1 MQVNTNQT
9 IELLKVA
16 QGSPMADDISKA
28 FTQSGSATTGLTQYD
43 LQAPAL
49 TLYPV
54 LTPLRNRIPRVSAAG
69 GTQANWRSIT
79 GINTAMLSAGLG
91 EGSRA
96 GVISTAVSNYLA
108 AYKGLGLEDY
118 VTFEADFAAE
128 GFDDVKARAVQGLLR
143 SIMIGEE
150 NIMLGGN
157 TSLQLGVTGT
167 PSTSTATTGGT
178 LAAQTWSVKCVALGY
193 DAYWSVAGL
202 NNGQTGNAMPTN
214 FSGVSLPAG
223 VTRTNADGTTSSYGG
238 GSAQASS
245 AASQITTGST
255 STISASVAP
264 TVGAYAYAWFWGL
277 AGSEV
282 LGAITT
288 INSVLISAA
297 STGTQN
303 ATAFAA
309 DNSTNGLIYDGLLTQ
324 IFKSG
329 SGAVIRT
336 QATGTAG
343 TGTPL
348 TSDGA
353 GGIVEIDAAFQQFW
367 NNARLS
373 PDTIYLNSQELY
385 NINKKV
391 IAGGS
396 APLYRFNMDANA
408 ANAGFSAGAV
418 IGSYLNKI
426 TNTLVKIIVH
436 PTVPAGTVLFYSSEI
451 PYSLSGVNNVLQFKA
466 RRDYY
471 QIEYPLRTRK
481 YEYGVYLDGVLQ
493 NYFPPAFGAITNI
506 ANG

>member
-1 MQVNTNQT
+1 MQPNTNET
-9 IELLKVA
+9 IALLKAA
-16 QGSPMADDISKA
+16 QGNPIADDVNKA
-28 FTQSGSATTGLTQYD
+28 FTQSANQVQGLTFYD

-54 LTPLRNRIPRVSAAG
+54 LTPLRNRIPRVGANG
-69 GTQANWRSIT
+69 GTQANWRAIT
-79 GINTAMLSAGLG
+79 GINTSQVNAGLG
-91 EGSRA
+91 EGARA

-143 SIMIGEE
+143 SAMISEE
-150 NIMLGGN
+150 NILLGGN
-157 TSLQLGVTGT
+157 TSVQLGITNT
-167 PSTSTATTGGT
+167 PSTATSTTGGT

-193 DAYWSVAGL
+193 DAYWAIAGL
-202 NNGQTGNAMPTN
+202 NNGQTGNALPTN
-214 FSGVSLPAG
+214 FSGVTIPAS
-223 VTRTNADGTTSSYGG
+223 VTRTNADGTTNTFGG
-238 GSAQASS
+238 GAAQSS
-245 AASQITTGST
+245 AAASQATTGST
-255 STISASVAP
+255 STISASVAV
-264 TVGAYAYAWFWGL
+264 TAGAYAYAWFWGT
-277 AGSEV
+277 AGNEV
-282 LGAITT
+282 LGAVTT

-309 DNSTNGLIYDGLLTQ
+309 DNSTNALVYDGLLAQ

-329 SGAVIRT
+329 SGAVIKT

-353 GGIVEIDAAFQQFW
+353 GGIVEIDAAFTSFW
-367 NNARLS
+367 LLSRLS

-385 NINKKV
+385 NINKKI
-391 IAGGS
+391 IAGGD
-396 APLYRFNMDANA
+396 PLYRFTLNGDIGS
-408 ANAGFSAGAV
+408 AGYAAGAV

-426 TNTLVKIIVH
+426 TNTQVKILVH
-436 PTVPAGTVLFYSSEI
+436 PTVPAGTILFYSSEI